1 MSTSLAADDRHGRD
15 RDDDDDDDEEGRD
28 DAD

>member
-1 MSTSLAADDRHGRD
+1 VSTSLAADDRHGRD
-15 RDDDDDDDEEGRD
+15 RDDDDDDEEGRD